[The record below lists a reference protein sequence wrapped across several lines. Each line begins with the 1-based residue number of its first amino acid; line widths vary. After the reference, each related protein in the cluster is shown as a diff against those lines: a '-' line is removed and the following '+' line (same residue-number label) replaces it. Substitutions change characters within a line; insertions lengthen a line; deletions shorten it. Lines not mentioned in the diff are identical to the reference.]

1 MHLIFGTGE
10 LKYPA
15 LFGLKKEEIGKAH
28 EAVETKREKAR
39 FGILD

>member
-1 MHLIFGTGE
+1 MHLIFGAGE

-15 LFGLKKEEIGKAH
+15 LFGLSKNEIGQGY
-28 EAVETKREKAR
+28 EVTETKREKAR

>member
-15 LFGLKKEEIGKAH
+15 LFGLRKDEIGKGY
-28 EAVETKREKAR
+28 EAAETKREKAR

>member
-10 LKYPA
+10 LKHPGT
-15 LFGLKKEEIGKAH
+15 FGLRQDEIGKGYD
-28 EAVETKREKAR
+28 AVETKREKAR